1 MTKKQLFI
9 EQIEQAISFEE
20 KFLVKYIAEGKGRDG
35 RGYLNIIL
43 SDKTGQIE
51 GRMWKNYES
60 SLKNINPGDIALVKG
75 KGNRY
80 QKKIQVIIDNLS
92 KTEEVDLSDF
102 IVTSEHNS
110 IEMKKELMDI
120 INSLDDYYIKQ
131 LLTLTLSDSVI
142 SERLDSWSAAKS
154 IHHAYQGGL
163 LEHIL
168 SCSRLA
174 LSLSKHYEVN
184 KNYVVAGA
192 ILHDLCKVYEL
203 SSGPVTEYTL
213 EGKLVGHLVKGV
225 ELVERFSRKIPD
237 FPYDLKLHL
246 KHIVVSHHG
255 EVEYG
260 SPKVPSTL
268 EAALVHYIDYLDS
281 KMAALF
287 ELRKKDTNSGDW
299 TSYDR
304 ISGRSVYKKE
314 LPFYGGPVEQVKTDS
329 SKKLNEEKSSESL
342 KNNDLANQLKGL
354 KI

>member
-1 MTKKQLFI
+1 MSKKQLFI
-9 EQIEQAISFEE
+9 KEIEHGISFEE
-20 KFLVKYIAEGKGRDG
+20 RFLVKYIAEGKGKDG

-43 SDKTGQIE
+43 ADKSGQIE

-60 SLKNINPGDIALVKG
+60 SLGELSSGDIALVKG

-80 QKKIQVIIDNLS
+80 QKKMQVILENIS
-92 KTEEVDLSDF
+92 KTEPGDLTDF
-102 IVTSEHNS
+102 ISS
-110 IEMKKELMDI
+110 SSRASAEMKDELMKI
-120 INSLDDYYIKQ
+120 VTNLDDYYVKE
-131 LLTLTLSDSVI
+131 LLSVTLNDPII
-142 SERLDSWSAAKS
+142 SERLDTWGAGKS

-168 SCSRLA
+168 SCSNLA
-174 LSLSKHYEVN
+174 VKLSEHYKVN

-192 ILHDLCKVYEL
+192 ILHDLCKVFEL
-203 SSGPVTEYTL
+203 SGGAVTDYTL

-225 ELVERFSRKIPD
+225 ELIERFSRKIPD

-281 KMAALF
+281 KMAAMH
-287 ELRKKDTNSGDW
+287 ELIQKDTNSGDW
-299 TSYDR
+299 TGYDR
-304 ISGRSVYKKE
+304 VSGRSVYKKD
-314 LPFYGGPVEQVKTDS
+314 LPFYAKPVEELKS
-329 SKKLNEEKSSESL
+329 APLKNENKAKIDL
-342 KNNDLANQLKGL
+342 KNNDLANQLKNL
-354 KI
+354 KL